1 MRIFRMVLSG
11 FAGAL
16 AVTAAHQAVKKFV
29 PDAPRMDVLG
39 LRSVEELCLKFGWEP
54 PQGATLF
61 RSPLVADL
69 ISNSIYYSPIGA
81 SRGATAVGKGISMG
95 IAAGLGAGKIPQLLG
110 LSKPSGDRST
120 TSVAMTVGL
129 YVLGGLVAASVASFL
144 SPRDR

>member
-16 AVTAAHQAVKKFV
+16 ALAAAHQSVKKFV

-39 LRSVEELCLKFGWEP
+39 LRSVEDLCLKFGWEP
-54 PQGATLF
+54 PHGATLF
-61 RSPLVADL
+61 RSALVADL

-81 SRGATAVGKGISMG
+81 SGGATAVGKGISMG
-95 IAAGLGAGKIPQLLG
+95 IAAGLGAVKIPQLLG
-110 LSKPSGDRST
+110 LTRQPGNRNT

-129 YVLGGLVAASVASFL
+129 YVLGGLVAATVASFL